1 MIRNTLALVS
11 WKAIRFAL
19 RVLVAI
25 GVVAGAVDVLM
36 GHMEEPTSQK

>member
-1 MIRNTLALVS
+1 MIRNLFALIS

-25 GVVAGAVDVLM
+25 GIVAGAVDVLM
-36 GHMEEPTSQK
+36 GHMENPTSQK